1 MFNAAYSL
9 NLGNRLHAG
18 ALVDGLANGWQ
29 ISGITQIESGANL
42 TFSGAYTSNTNFNVQ
57 YNCTDPACPQSA
69 AIIPGSVSAQNP
81 NGIAINNQSILG
93 TSSQQLNPLLTCN
106 PTSHLGSHQFV
117 NGSCFAVPTTPG
129 QNGPN
134 MLPATYGPA
143 YFDSDLGLFKNFQ
156 MGENRRLQFRMQA
169 YNFLN
174 HPLWSF
180 PNGSNLT
187 LQFNQN
193 PSHGGVYANQL

>member
-1 MFNAAYSL
+1 M
-9 NLGNRLHAG
+9 
-18 ALVDGLANGWQ
+18 
-29 ISGITQIESGANL
+29 
-42 TFSGAYTSNTNFNVQ
+42 
-57 YNCTDPACPQSA
+57 
-69 AIIPGSVSAQNP
+69 SAQNP
-81 NGIAINNQSILG
+81 TGISINNQSILG

-106 PTSHLGSHQFV
+106 PTSHLASHQFV
-117 NGSCFAVPTTPG
+117 NGSCFAVPTVPG
-129 QNGPN
+129 TNGPN

-156 MGENRRLQFRMQA
+156 MGENRKLQFRMQA

-187 LQFNQN
+187 LQFNQD
-193 PSHGGVYANQL
+193 PSHGSVYTNEHGLWQHDTKAGPTHPGV